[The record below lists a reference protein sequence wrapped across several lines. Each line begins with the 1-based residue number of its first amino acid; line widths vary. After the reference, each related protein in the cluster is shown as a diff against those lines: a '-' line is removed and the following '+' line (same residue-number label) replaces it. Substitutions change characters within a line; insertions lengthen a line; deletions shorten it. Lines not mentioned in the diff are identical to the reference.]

1 MPRRLSPFITI
12 ACRQL
17 AIIDRL
23 RFFAIYASPQLAAT
37 PRYCR
42 FADAASILRQLHAAT
57 PHFSDYVSVDY
68 FLVADYGFTPP
79 PYFGAMLLP
88 LLCRF
93 ISIRRYARPAFSR
106 HCAFDIFIASATA
119 GHADFRRRQFHFSR
133 RTDADYWLFMSR
145 QRHAAA
151 FDAARRI
158 FAIRRRFEFSQIYGH
173 LFQAEFTTG

>member
-1 MPRRLSPFITI
+1 LPS
-12 ACRQL
+12 A
-17 AIIDRL
+17 AIIDRVIDFSPFTL
-23 RFFAIYASPQLAAT
+23 RHSLPPRRDIAASLMPL
-37 PRYCR
+37 RYC
-42 FADAASILRQLHAAT
+42 ASFT
-57 PHFSDYVSVDY
+57 PPRHRVDYVSVDY
-68 FLVADYGFTPP
+68 FLVARLRFYAAAVFRRQ
-79 PYFGAMLLP
+79 LLP